1 MSNVIRV
8 VKNCNYTTLSNYH
21 FKDKRLSWKAK
32 GLLSTMLSLPDNWNY
47 TIEGLAS
54 LSDDGV
60 KATNSGL
67 AELEKCGYLI
77 REQLRDSKGHFVMM
91 EYTIYEKPIDQPEEE
106 PPKSAEI
113 TEPLHVQEQE
123 EPLCQNGQTE
133 ENGAFSPLCQNGQTE
148 ENGAFS
154 PLCQKRQTGKRQTE
168 NGSLLNT
175 YVLNTKELSTYPSI
189 SLSNPIDQ
197 AEMDED
203 EMRRR
208 QIRERLLNER
218 LYNTCRAEVI
228 AAVFAELCKREEK
241 IVEVMSAEV
250 VERICFAAEEQ
261 QRREPGRRLSDMINS
276 YIDNIVVGIRAAP
289 KAETFGAGNLLQTAA
304 SSGSDRGMERE
315 SYRKLIRKNIEY
327 DCLIKNK
334 RYGRKEKI
342 DELVELMLD
351 ILCSKR
357 QIVCIAGDDYPVES
371 VKARFLMLRSDHI
384 EYVLSSMEKTTSKIK
399 NIKKYLLAALYNAP
413 MTIENYYSAL
423 VNHEIYVSVPE
434 YGGR

>member
-1 MSNVIRV
+1 MPMSNVIRV

-123 EPLCQNGQTE
+123 E
-133 ENGAFSPLCQNGQTE
+133 PLCQNGQTE